1 MKDLASSSE
10 YDVEICFSFRKFL
23 LGERKITHYFYC
35 FVFLFFASVRNWK
48 SSQLTGYLSLLA
60 FYYIQLT

>member
-10 YDVEICFSFRKFL
+10 YDVERYFSFRKFL

-35 FVFLFFASVRNWK
+35 FVFLYFATMRNWN
-48 SSQLTGYLSLLA
+48 SSQLTG
-60 FYYIQLT
+60 